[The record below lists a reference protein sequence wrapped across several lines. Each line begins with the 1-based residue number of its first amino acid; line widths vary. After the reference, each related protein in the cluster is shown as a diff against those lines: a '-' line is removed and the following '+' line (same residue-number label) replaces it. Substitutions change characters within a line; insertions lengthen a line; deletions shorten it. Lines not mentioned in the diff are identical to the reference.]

1 MITDAELIELES
13 IIYQED
19 TEKAR
24 ENLLSFTKF
33 TFKKFQATEFHKNY
47 YKILDMFAKG
57 IIKKLIV
64 SVPPQHGKS
73 QGSSIQL
80 PGFMIGRN
88 PDLKIATVCYSA
100 TKARKFGRKTKQ
112 LLSEKSYQDTF
123 KSRLATL
130 KDGNYINTGEEME
143 VVGGDG
149 SLKMVGYEGGLTG
162 DPVDVLLMDDLY
174 KDWKEANSPV
184 VRENVVDWYTSV
196 ADTRLHNNS
205 QQLIVFTR
213 WHEQD
218 LVGFIEKNDKVVT
231 INQWSDINASS
242 DNWYKI
248 NYEAIKKGE
257 PTELD
262 PREKGEPLWK
272 ERHSLKKL
280 NKSRSNDILKFECL
294 YQGNPTS
301 ASGLLYGKNW
311 KTYIEKPDAIV
322 RKNYTDTADTG
333 DDYLCSIDYDVCNDG
348 LAYVVDVRYTSE
360 PMEITEP
367 LVAGGLLK
375 NKVRYSDIESNAGGR
390 SFARKI
396 NDMTGHLCAINWFH
410 QSGNKESRII
420 SNAATVMQTIVFP
433 DDWHLK
439 WPKFYDDVTM
449 FKRKFKANEHDD
461 APDVLTGIV
470 EMKDIIPTES
480 PFVDYND
487 L

>member
-1 MITDAELIELES
+1 
-13 IIYQED
+13 
-19 TEKAR
+19 
-24 ENLLSFTKF
+24 
-33 TFKKFQATEFHKNY
+33 
-47 YKILDMFAKG
+47 
-57 IIKKLIV
+57 
-64 SVPPQHGKS
+64 
-73 QGSSIQL
+73 
-80 PGFMIGRN
+80 
-88 PDLKIATVCYSA
+88 
-100 TKARKFGRKTKQ
+100 
-112 LLSEKSYQDTF
+112 
-123 KSRLATL
+123 
-130 KDGNYINTGEEME
+130 
-143 VVGGDG
+143 
-149 SLKMVGYEGGLTG
+149 
-162 DPVDVLLMDDLY
+162 MDDLY